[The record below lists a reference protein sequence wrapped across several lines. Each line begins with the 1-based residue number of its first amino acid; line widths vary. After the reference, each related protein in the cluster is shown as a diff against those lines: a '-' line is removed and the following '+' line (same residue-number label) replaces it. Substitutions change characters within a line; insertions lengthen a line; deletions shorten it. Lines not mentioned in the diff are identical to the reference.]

1 MSASLV
7 VFPAWVKHPIAN
19 ENSLCL
25 DDLAMKGDSLI
36 RERNLSGPPDS
47 HATSLLQC
55 ILVVDGDPVSRHANT
70 EVLIQHG
77 YDVNEVEDAAA
88 ALEELQAVHYHLLIT
103 DYDLPKINGVKLIKK
118 LRAAR
123 MTLPIIMVAGQLPA
137 EELALHPSL
146 QLAAALVKPVTAAVL
161 LDTVKIVLCATHSH
175 QEHRAEQAS
184 TITHVLQ
191 SSLRHHSDRAHLQK

>member
-1 MSASLV
+1 
-7 VFPAWVKHPIAN
+7 
-19 ENSLCL
+19 
-25 DDLAMKGDSLI
+25 MKGDSII
-36 RERNLSGPPDS
+36 RALNVADTANQSPISPPP
-47 HATSLLQC
+47 C
-55 ILVVDGDPVSRHANT
+55 ILLVDGDPVRRHASA

-77 YDVNEVEDAAA
+77 YEVNAVEDAAA

-123 MTLPIIMVAGQLPA
+123 ITLPIIMVAGQLPA
-137 EELALHPSL
+137 EELALHPTL
-146 QLAAALVKPVTAAVL
+146 QLAAALVKPVSMEVL

-184 TITHVLQ
+184 AITHVLQ
-191 SSLRHHSDRAHLQK
+191 SSLRHHSDSAHLEK